1 VPDRNAISPGSR
13 GSERARAFDR
23 DGFLFPVDVFSPSE
37 IAGHFDALRSVEGQF
52 GGHLPSLFNVK
63 LYLLMPWLWN
73 LIHDPRIVDPV
84 ADILGGDILCWEAS
98 FIAKAP
104 GDRAHVLWHQDA
116 PYRGLSKHD
125 GVTAWI
131 AFTPSNR
138 ENGCMKFVAESHR
151 TRLPHRESHDADNM
165 LPAGETV
172 AVPVD
177 EAAAVDVVLE
187 AGQMSLHHPLLV
199 HGSEPNNSQHARI
212 GYAIRYIP
220 GDVRQTEGRRGTAVL
235 IRGKDH
241 GHFDLEQ
248 QPQSDFDP
256 EARKR
261 HPDIFRRW
269 MKIVSEEAKRDRT
282 AAGRAD

>member
-1 VPDRNAISPGSR
+1 VPGHSAMSSGHRELG
-13 GSERARAFDR
+13 RARKFER
-23 DGFLFPVDVFSPSE
+23 DGFLFPIDVFSPSE
-37 IAGHFDALRSVEGQF
+37 IASHFGLLQSVEEQF
-52 GGHLPSLFNVK
+52 GGRLPPLFNIK
-63 LYLLMPWLWN
+63 LYLLMPWLWD

-84 ADILGGDILCWEAS
+84 ADILGDDILCWEAS
-98 FIAKAP
+98 FIAKAS
-104 GDRAHVLWHQDA
+104 GDRAHIPWHQDS

-131 AFTPSNR
+131 AFTP
-138 ENGCMKFVAESHR
+138 SHR

-172 AVPVD
+172 AVPIN
-177 EAAAVDVVLE
+177 ETSAVDVVLE
-187 AGQMSLHHPLLV
+187 AGQMSLHHPLLI
-199 HGSEPNNSQHARI
+199 HGSEPNGSLHRRI

-220 GDVRQTEGRRGTAVL
+220 GDVCQTEGRRGTAVL

-241 GHFDLEQ
+241 GNFDLEL
-248 QPQSDFDP
+248 QPKSDLDP

-269 MKIVSEEAKRDRT
+269 MRIVSDEAKRDR
-282 AAGRAD
+282 AAAESAD